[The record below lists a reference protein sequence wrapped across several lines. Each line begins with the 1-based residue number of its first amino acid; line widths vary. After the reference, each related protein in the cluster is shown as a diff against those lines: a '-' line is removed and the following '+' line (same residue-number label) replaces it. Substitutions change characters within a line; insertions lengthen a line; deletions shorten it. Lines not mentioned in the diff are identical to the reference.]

1 MGRVS
6 SSNITRILMPEMAV
20 SKDDCSAERL
30 DFTWYSVDCSQ
41 GSQDSHCSDGGE
53 VQFLHIQAVLQSAR
67 KIYRSI
73 VKIQV

>member
-6 SSNITRILMPEMAV
+6 SSNITRILMPEMTV

-41 GSQDSHCSDGGE
+41 GPEDSHRSDGGE
-53 VQFLHIQAVLQSAR
+53 VQFLHIQTVLQSAR
-67 KIYRSI
+67 KIYRS
-73 VKIQV
+73 VVDIQV